1 MKSSPLERQSATP
14 EVGVFNCEVHLK
26 FRLLEEKGI
35 FIDTQT
41 ASGREQLLE
50 MLLDAFICGA
60 DEFLEPLHVHVEA
73 REVADVE
80 ASPQM
85 RRQLIRLRNSSDLA

>member
-1 MKSSPLERQSATP
+1 MKSSPLERQSAIP

-26 FRLLEEKGI
+26 FRLVEEKGI
-35 FIDTQT
+35 LIDTQT

-50 MLLDAFICGA
+50 LLLDAFVCGA
-60 DEFLEPLHVHVEA
+60 DDYLEPLHVHVEA
-73 REVADVE
+73 QEVADVE

-85 RRQLIRLRNSSDLA
+85 RRQLIRLRNSNDLA